1 MAVAVVFFP
10 SLPSLPQLF
19 HSPLLL
25 VAVAGLLEVVVF
37 LLPSSQSLQA
47 ELVLLVFVTGL
58 VLEALFQSSQLT
70 LGVGIPEFVSFKLRA
85 Y

>member
-10 SLPSLPQLF
+10 SLPSLLQLF